1 MKLDSPITELKGV
14 GDELAS
20 KLAILGVRTV
30 GDLIDN
36 YPRRYDDYSNLI
48 DVQKLKPGNVTIRA
62 KITSIKGRYARK
74 RLHITEAIATDG
86 TDSVRLIW
94 FNQPYREK
102 NTRRDQDYYISGE
115 FGLHGQHLSIMSPSV
130 ELVSSFPINTARIV
144 PIYHETRGLK
154 SNQIRKLVKQ
164 TVMNVEK
171 LPEHLPEWI
180 LKQQGLITYPRAITE
195 IHFPSSPRALELAKK
210 RLAFDEV
217 FELTLAALLNKYEVN
232 KEKSKS
238 IKFKKELAVSFVSSL
253 PFKIT
258 DAQRKAAWQIYKD
271 MGKVRPMNR
280 LLEGDVGSGKT
291 VVAAMAAL
299 MAMEEGFQ
307 VAFMAPTEIL
317 ARQHANTLSNLLSSV
332 GYGGQVSL
340 LIGGLKPAAKELAQ
354 KKIAT
359 GEIKLIVG
367 THALI
372 SEKVDMHR
380 LGLIIIDEQHRFGVE
395 QRKKLQAKAGHM
407 PHVLHMTA
415 TPIPRSLALT
425 LYGELDIS
433 VLDEMPPGRQEI
445 KTKIVSPNARKKL
458 YEQIDKELAA
468 GRQMFVVCPLITDTD
483 FSKGLSAEEVFERLS
498 KRDFRQRI
506 VGLLHGKMKS
516 VEKDQVMQDFLAK
529 KIDILVST
537 TVIEVGVDVPNA
549 SIMMIEGAERF
560 GLAQIHQ
567 LRGRVG
573 RSGHQSYCY
582 LVLSDT
588 KAPSQRLRA
597 LETMSDGFKLAELD
611 LEQRGPGSFSTGNV
625 QTGFTTL
632 KIARLTDAKL
642 ISSVRQVAIKFIE
655 RKEKLSKYPYLSKRV
670 KIIREI
676 TSIN

>member
-14 GDELAS
+14 VDELAS

-506 VGLLHGKMKS
+506 VGLLHSKMKS